1 MRRIH
6 NAKATILLWVAI
18 ALMTL
23 VGCAPLVAAP
33 SAGEAAATET
43 AAIASPTSEPVSTDV
58 PTAALADGVYSA
70 DFTTDSGMFHV
81 NEASNGKGVLTVT
94 NGVMTIHISLASK
107 KIVNL
112 FPGSAE
118 DAAKEGAAILMPTVD
133 TVTYSD
139 GTTEETNG
147 FDVPVPALDA
157 EFALA
162 LVGTKGTWYDHLVMV
177 SNPVL
182 MK

>member
-1 MRRIH
+1 MCRIL
-6 NAKATILLWVAI
+6 NAKATILLWFAI
-18 ALMTL
+18 ALMLL
-23 VGCAPLVAAP
+23 VGCASLIAAP
-33 SAGEAAATET
+33 SAGDAVATET
-43 AAIASPTSEPVSTDV
+43 AATASPTSEPVTTQA

-81 NEASNGKGVLTVT
+81 NEANNGKGVLTVK

-112 FPGSAE
+112 FAGSAE
-118 DAAKEGAAILMPTVD
+118 DAAKDGAAILMPTVD

-139 GTTEETNG
+139 GTTEKTNG
-147 FDVPVPALDA
+147 FDVPVPALNE

-182 MK
+182 TK

>member
-1 MRRIH
+1 MTRH
-6 NAKATILLWVAI
+6 NAKATILLWVTI
-18 ALMTL
+18 LLMTM
-23 VGCAPLVAAP
+23 VGCASAVATP
-33 SAGEAAATET
+33 SAGGAAATET
-43 AAIASPTSEPVSTDV
+43 AVVASPTSEPVTTDA
-58 PTAALADGVYSA
+58 PKAALADGVYSA
-70 DFTTDSGMFHV
+70 DFTSDSSMFHV
-81 NEASNGKGVLTVT
+81 NEANNGKGVLTIT
-94 NGVMTIHISLASK
+94 DGVMTIHISLAST

-118 DAAKEGAAILMPTVD
+118 DAAKDGAAILIPTLD

-139 GTTEETNG
+139 GTTEEVNG
-147 FDVPVPALDA
+147 FDVPVPALDE

-162 LVGTKGTWYDHLVMV
+162 LIGTKGTWYDHLVMV